1 MTGRGWLREERSS
14 LAIEEIL
21 DAAGA
26 LFAQRGVAAVGMA
39 EVAEAAGCSRA
50 TLYRYFDGRD
60 ALRTAFVHRETAR
73 VAAEVARRIGG
84 IRQTHLRVVEGVIE
98 SLRLVRDDPVLA
110 GWFGADDAGSTAHL
124 AQSSELI
131 ESLTADLLGEVS
143 DPTVRR
149 RARWVVR
156 VIVSFLTDPE
166 PDPADERDQIVEFL
180 APVVTGHT

>member
-1 MTGRGWLREERSS
+1 MTSGGWLREERSA
-14 LAIEEIL
+14 LAAGEIL
-21 DAAGA
+21 EAAGA
-26 LFAQRGVAAVGMA
+26 LFARRGVAAVGMA

-50 TLYRYFDGRD
+50 TLYRYFNSRD
-60 ALRTAFVHRETAR
+60 ALRTAFVNRETTR
-73 VAAEVARRIGG
+73 VAAEVARHIDE
-84 IRQTHLRVVEGVIE
+84 IRQPRLRVVEGVME

-110 GWFGADDAGSTAHL
+110 GWFRVDDAGSTARL

-131 ESLTADLLGEVS
+131 ESLTAGLLGEVS

-149 RARWVVR
+149 RARWIVR

-166 PDPADERDQIVEFL
+166 PDPADERALIEEFL